1 MGAHRGMVW
10 FGHLILYGKGR
21 LIDAGLG
28 GVETPPHERD
38 GEGRTAARRA
48 EGDLPNVGNGLGQV
62 LPRRLAT
69 LANWRGKG

>member
-1 MGAHRGMVW
+1 M
-10 FGHLILYGKGR
+10 
-21 LIDAGLG
+21 GLG
-28 GVETPPHERD
+28 GVETPPHERA